1 LILAKDFC
9 GIEIKKMNI
18 NQHVFHIPVMG
29 LAYTVDTPVK
39 VAHLGISSVISIVD
53 DFLMEKM
60 REFYSVK
67 MNIPFNEISVKSE
80 DFRAKR
86 ITEYLN
92 LVDQIVSHKYEELI
106 ENFHQKESEL
116 QKYFDLLPDASSIR
130 DKFNLMLQN
139 KSLNDVK
146 NWLRSNFRPG
156 SIDVNIMTKLD
167 KANYKGNEP
176 LPVEYNDAHAALRGF
191 ANSTLSSS
199 LVLSAG
205 MNPRLYSYIENF
217 EDFYPDQDGKLKK
230 KIILKVSDYRS
241 ALIQGRML
249 AKKGI
254 WISEYRVES
263 GLNCGGHAFASQ
275 GNLLGPILHEFRE
288 KRQELVDAVI
298 PIYKEALAAKGK
310 NIPDAPEIKVTAQGG
325 VGSNEEHDFLMNEYE
340 LDSIGWGTPFLL
352 VPEVCNVDP
361 ESLELLKNA
370 GEDDVYLSD
379 ASPLG
384 VPFNNVRNS
393 SQQKQIRKYVSEGK
407 PGFPCAKRYLTF
419 NTEYTE
425 RPICTAS
432 RQFLKLKIAEI
443 NASSMTD
450 EEKKSEID
458 QRLQKECL
466 CEGLTNPAYLANG
479 IKPDFQPAGVSIC
492 PGPNI
497 AYFKEVVSLKR
508 MVNHIYGKENLLK
521 GVKRPNLFIKELKMY
536 TDYLENKLGQFD
548 HDSDKKQVS
557 YYHTFRENMQEGI
570 SYYKQLFTKY
580 EGRLKEMKDDVFN
593 QLENFSRKL
602 ESFRI

>member
-1 LILAKDFC
+1 
-9 GIEIKKMNI
+9 MNI
-18 NQHVFHIPVMG
+18 NQHSFHIPVMG

-60 REFYSVK
+60 REFYSRKLNLPFKEIPVK
-67 MNIPFNEISVKSE
+67 TE
-80 DFRAKR
+80 DFRARR
-86 ITEYLN
+86 ITAYLN
-92 LVDQIVSHKYEELI
+92 LIDRIVSQKYEELI

-116 QKYFDLLPDASSIR
+116 QRYFDLLPDTVSIR
-130 DKFNLMLQN
+130 EKFSQILQSKN
-139 KSLNDVK
+139 LNDVK
-146 NWLRSNFRPG
+146 KWLRSNLRPG

-167 KANYKGNEP
+167 KANYKENEL
-176 LPVEYNDAHAALRGF
+176 LPIEYNDAHAALRGF

-217 EDFYPDQDGKLKK
+217 EDFYPDQDGNLKK

-241 ALIQGRML
+241 AFIQGRML

-254 WISEYRVES
+254 WVSEYRVES

-275 GNLLGPILHEFRE
+275 GYLLGPILSEFRE
-288 KRQELVDAVI
+288 KRHELIDAVI
-298 PIYKEALAAKGK
+298 PIYKEALAAKSK
-310 NIPDAPEIKVTAQGG
+310 TIPFAPKIKVTAQGG
-325 VGSNEEHDFLMNEYE
+325 IGTNEEHNFLLDEYQ

-352 VPEVCNVDP
+352 VPDVCNVDR

-384 VPFNNVRNS
+384 VPFNNVRNT
-393 SQQKQIRKYVSEGK
+393 SQQRQIRKYISEGK
-407 PGFPCAKRYLTF
+407 PGFPCTKRYLTF

-425 RPICTAS
+425 RPICSAS
-432 RQFLKLKIAEI
+432 RQFLKQKIAEI
-443 NASSMTD
+443 KASSMD
-450 EEKKSEID
+450 EEEKQREIEL
-458 QRLQKECL
+458 RLQKECL

-479 IKPDFQPAGVSIC
+479 ITPDFSPAGVSIC

-497 AYFKEVVSLKR
+497 AYFKEIVSLKK
-508 MVNHIYGKENLLK
+508 MINHIYGKENLLN

-536 TDYLENKLGQFD
+536 TDYLENKLNQFD

-557 YYHTFRENMQEGI
+557 YYQAFRANMQEGI
-570 SYYKQLFTKY
+570 SYYKRLFTKY
-580 EGRLKEMKDDVFN
+580 EGKLKEMKDDVFN
-593 QLENFSRKL
+593 QLESFSRKL

>member
-1 LILAKDFC
+1 
-9 GIEIKKMNI
+9 MNI
-18 NQHVFHIPVMG
+18 HQHSFHIPVMG

-60 REFYSVK
+60 REFYSRK
-67 MNIPFNEISVKSE
+67 LNLPFNEISVKAE
-80 DFRAKR
+80 DFRARR

-92 LVDQIVSHKYEELI
+92 LVDQIVSQKYEELI

-116 QKYFDLLPDASSIR
+116 QKYFDLLPDATSIR
-130 DKFNLMLQN
+130 EKFSQILQN
-139 KSLNDVK
+139 KNLNDVK
-146 NWLRSNFRPG
+146 KWLRSNLRPG

-176 LPVEYNDAHAALRGF
+176 LPIEYNDAHAALRGF

-217 EDFYPDQDGKLKK
+217 EDFYPDQDGNLKK

-241 ALIQGRML
+241 AFIQGRML

-254 WISEYRVES
+254 WVSEYRVES

-275 GNLLGPILHEFRE
+275 GYLLGPILHEFRE
-288 KRQELVDAVI
+288 KRHELLDTVI
-298 PIYKEALAAKGK
+298 PIYKEALTSKGK
-310 NIPDAPEIKVTAQGG
+310 TIPNAPEIKVTAQGG
-325 VGSNEEHDFLMNEYE
+325 VGTNEEHDFLIEEYQ

-352 VPEVCNVDP
+352 VPEVCNMDQ

-370 GEDDVYLSD
+370 GEDDVYLSE

-393 SQQKQIRKYVSEGK
+393 SQQKQLRQYVSEGK
-407 PGFPCAKRYLTF
+407 PGFPCAKHYLRF

-425 RPICTAS
+425 LPICTAS
-432 RQFLKLKIAEI
+432 RKFLKRKIAEI
-443 NASSMTD
+443 KASSLTE
-450 EEKKSEID
+450 EEKQREIEL
-458 QRLQKECL
+458 RLQKECL
-466 CEGLTNPAYLANG
+466 CEGLTNPAYLVNG

-497 AYFKEVVSLKR
+497 VYFKEVVSLKK
-508 MVNHIYGKENLLK
+508 MISHIYGKENLLK

-536 TDYLENKLGQFD
+536 TDYLENKLSQFD

-557 YYHTFRENMQEGI
+557 YYQSFRGNMQEGI
-570 SYYKQLFTKY
+570 SYYKLLFSKC
-580 EGRLKEMKDDVFN
+580 EGRLKEMKEDVFN
-593 QLENFSRKL
+593 QLESFSRKL